1 MTSAVS
7 EKLVAFS
14 KELASL
20 VTSSPK
26 DKEQLRVWYEKAKS
40 LQEQLTQKGGIGHL
54 LPHVVWHYLADADI
68 RMRDEAYRSLQ
79 NEQMRRHI
87 ASLEKG
93 VVPEESELD
102 VEG

>member
-1 MTSAVS
+1 MTSKAV
-7 EKLVAFS
+7 EELVAFS
-14 KELASL
+14 KELEAL
-20 VTSSPK
+20 VHAVPK
-26 DKEQLRVWYEKAKS
+26 DKEQLRVWYEKAER
-40 LQEQLTQKGGIGHL
+40 LQEQLTQKGVIGHL

-79 NEQMRRHI
+79 NEQMRRLI

-102 VEG
+102 VDG